1 MRQYQVFQCFC
12 PATPISQSFAY
23 AIVKDF
29 AHFLLILFETFFQFS
44 ALPRWQH
51 DSAKVKYS
59 PPDFSTTTQEV
70 RGIRIM
76 KICSSGYKLLCICLL
91 AVLLSTSRAFADGA
105 VVDCSGATPG
115 AFTTITAALASL
127 PAAGP
132 NSISVTGTCHENVVM
147 FGRTDLTIF
156 GNPTATV
163 VPGNANGHLLSI
175 NASQRVGI
183 QNLTFDGGRGAIVN
197 DNSRVDLTSITI
209 QNSLGIGLTSIDS
222 LVHIA
227 DSTVKNST
235 RSGISIGGGTFYVD
249 SDVTGTTVTN
259 NGRIGIAVATGHLIL
274 NGGDGVTPGTENVIS
289 NNGSVGVSVANSAE
303 ADISGDNR
311 IIGNQ
316 GVFGLEVIHTS
327 TVIMSDG
334 TISSNAGIG
343 VHCGET
349 SHCEWAGV
357 TKIDSNGKGGIE
369 ITDHSDGY
377 LDGGIDVSGN
387 TGAGILIDL
396 SSLLNSL
403 GINNNTDDGI
413 VLNTMSVLKFAAN
426 DTITGNGKLALEC
439 NNNSMVSG
447 DVSTY
452 KPKKCGA
459 AFQASPIN

>member
-1 MRQYQVFQCFC
+1 MRFCFSG
-12 PATPISQSFAY
+12 T
-23 AIVKDF
+23 K
-29 AHFLLILFETFFQFS
+29 LFF
-44 ALPRWQH
+44 
-51 DSAKVKYS
+51 
-59 PPDFSTTTQEV
+59 
-70 RGIRIM
+70 G
-76 KICSSGYKLLCICLL
+76 CL
-91 AVLLSTSRAFADGA
+91 VLLLSNLAFADSA

-115 AFTTITAALASL
+115 AFTSIHDALAAL

-147 FGRTDLTIF
+147 FGRTDLIIS

-163 VPGNANGHLLSI
+163 VPGNANGHLLAI
-175 NASQRVGI
+175 AASQRVGI
-183 QNLTFDGGRGAIVN
+183 QNITFDGGRGAIVN
-197 DNSRVDLTSITI
+197 DNSR
-209 QNSLGIGLTSIDS
+209 IGLTSIDS

-249 SDVTGTTVTN
+249 SDITGTTVTN
-259 NGRIGIAVATGHLIL
+259 NGRIGIAVAAGHLIL

-303 ADISGDNR
+303 ADINGDNR

-327 TVIMSDG
+327 TVLMSDG

-349 SHCEWAGV
+349 SHCEWSGT
-357 TKIDSNGKGGIE
+357 TKMDSNGKGGIE
-369 ITDHSDGY
+369 ITDHSDAY
-377 LDGGIDVSGN
+377 LDGGIDISGN
-387 TGAGILIDL
+387 TGVGVLVDL

-403 GINNNTDDGI
+403 GGNTINNNTDDGI
-413 VLNTMSVLKFAAN
+413 VLNTLSVLKFAAN

-447 DVSTY
+447 DISTY
-452 KPKKCGA
+452 KPKKCGS
-459 AFQASPIN
+459 AFQASPID

>member
-1 MRQYQVFQCFC
+1 MRFCFSG
-12 PATPISQSFAY
+12 T
-23 AIVKDF
+23 K
-29 AHFLLILFETFFQFS
+29 LFF
-44 ALPRWQH
+44 
-51 DSAKVKYS
+51 
-59 PPDFSTTTQEV
+59 
-70 RGIRIM
+70 G
-76 KICSSGYKLLCICLL
+76 CL
-91 AVLLSTSRAFADGA
+91 VLLLSNLAFADSA

-115 AFTTITAALASL
+115 AFTSITAALASL
-127 PAAGP
+127 AASGP
-132 NSISVTGTCHENVVM
+132 NAISVTGTCHENVVM

-163 VPGNANGHLLSI
+163 VPGNANGHLLAI
-175 NASQRVGI
+175 AASQRVGI
-183 QNLTFDGGRGAIVN
+183 QNITFDGGRGAIVN

-249 SDVTGTTVTN
+249 SDITGTAVTN

-316 GVFGLEVIHTS
+316 GLFGLEVIHTS
-327 TVIMSDG
+327 TVLMSDG
-334 TISSNAGIG
+334 TISSNTGIG

-349 SHCEWAGV
+349 SHCEWSGA

-369 ITDHSDGY
+369 ITDHSDSY
-377 LDGGIDVSGN
+377 LDGGIDISGN
-387 TGAGILIDL
+387 TGTGVLVDL

-403 GINNNTDDGI
+403 GGNTINNNTDDGI

-447 DVSTY
+447 DISTY

-459 AFQASPIN
+459 AFQASPID

>member
-1 MRQYQVFQCFC
+1 M
-12 PATPISQSFAY
+12 T
-23 AIVKDF
+23 
-29 AHFLLILFETFFQFS
+29 
-44 ALPRWQH
+44 
-51 DSAKVKYS
+51 
-59 PPDFSTTTQEV
+59 
-70 RGIRIM
+70 
-76 KICSSGYKLLCICLL
+76 ICSSVSKVLFICLL
-91 AVLLSTSRAFADGA
+91 LVLLPSSLAFAAGA
-105 VVDCSGATPG
+105 TVDCTGATPG

-163 VPGNANGHLLSI
+163 VPGNANGHLLAI
-175 NASQRVGI
+175 AASQRVGI
-183 QNLTFDGGRGAIVN
+183 QNITFDGGRGAIVN
-197 DNSRVDLTSITI
+197 DNSRVDFTSVTI

-227 DSTVKNST
+227 DSTIKTST
-235 RSGISIGGGTFYVD
+235 RSGISVGGGTFYVD

-259 NGRIGIAVATGHLIL
+259 NGRTGVSVLTGHLIL
-274 NGGDGVTPGTENVIS
+274 NGGDGVTPGTENVFS
-289 NNGSVGVSVANSAE
+289 NNGGVGVAIANSAE

-327 TVIMSDG
+327 TVLMSDG
-334 TISSNAGIG
+334 TISSNAGVG

-349 SHCEWAGV
+349 SHCEWFGA

-369 ITDHSDGY
+369 ITDHSDAY
-377 LDGGIDVSGN
+377 LDGGIDISGN
-387 TGAGILIDL
+387 TGTGVLVDL

-403 GINNNTDDGI
+403 GGNTINNNTDDGI
-413 VLNTMSVLKFAAN
+413 VLNTLSVLKFAAN

>member
-1 MRQYQVFQCFC
+1 MKLRCFG
-12 PATPISQSFAY
+12 PKSLFAC
-23 AIVKDF
+23 
-29 AHFLLILFETFFQFS
+29 LLIL
-44 ALPRWQH
+44 LP
-51 DSAKVKYS
+51 
-59 PPDFSTTTQEV
+59 
-70 RGIRIM
+70 
-76 KICSSGYKLLCICLL
+76 SSL
-91 AVLLSTSRAFADGA
+91 AFGAGA

-147 FGRTDLTIF
+147 FGRTDLIIF

-163 VPGNANGHLLSI
+163 VPGNANGHLLAI
-175 NASQRVGI
+175 AASQRVGI
-183 QNLTFDGGRGAIVN
+183 QNVTFDGGRGALIN

-227 DSTVKNST
+227 DSTIKNST
-235 RSGISIGGGTFYVD
+235 RSGISVGGGTFYVD
-249 SDVTGTTVTN
+249 SDVTGTTVTA
-259 NGRIGIAVATGHLIL
+259 NGRTGISVLTGHLIL
-274 NGGDGVTPGTENVIS
+274 NGGDEVTPGTENVIS
-289 NNGSVGVSVANSAE
+289 NNTGVGVAVANSAE

-311 IIGNQ
+311 ITGNQ
-316 GVFGLEVIHTS
+316 GAFGLEVIHTS
-327 TVIMSDG
+327 SVIMTDG

-349 SHCEWAGV
+349 SHCEWAGI

-369 ITDHSDGY
+369 ITDHSDAY
-377 LDGGIDVSGN
+377 IDGGIDISGN
-387 TGAGILIDL
+387 TGTGVLVDL

-403 GINNNTDDGI
+403 GGNTITNNTDDGI
-413 VLNTMSVLKFAAN
+413 VLNTLSVLKFAAN

-439 NNNSMVSG
+439 NNGSLVVG

-459 AFQASPIN
+459 AFQANPIN

>member
-1 MRQYQVFQCFC
+1 M
-12 PATPISQSFAY
+12 TS
-23 AIVKDF
+23 
-29 AHFLLILFETFFQFS
+29 
-44 ALPRWQH
+44 
-51 DSAKVKYS
+51 
-59 PPDFSTTTQEV
+59 
-70 RGIRIM
+70 
-76 KICSSGYKLLCICLL
+76 SSGYKLLFSCLL
-91 AVLLSTSRAFADGA
+91 LLVSNLAFANSA

-115 AFTTITAALASL
+115 AFTSIMAALASL

-147 FGRTDLTIF
+147 FGRTDLNIS

-163 VPGNANGHLLSI
+163 VPGNANGHLLAI
-175 NASQRVGI
+175 AASQRVGI
-183 QNLTFDGGRGAIVN
+183 QNIIFDGGHGAIVN
-197 DNSRVDLTSITI
+197 DNSRVDLINVTI

-235 RSGISIGGGTFYVD
+235 LSGISIGGGTFYVD
-249 SDVTGTTVTN
+249 SDVTGTTVTA
-259 NGRIGIAVATGHLIL
+259 NGRTGISVLTGHLIL
-274 NGGDGVTPGTENVIS
+274 NGGDEVTPGTENVIS
-289 NNGSVGVSVANSAE
+289 NNTGVGVAVANSAE

-316 GVFGLEVIHTS
+316 GAFGLEVIHNS

-334 TISSNAGIG
+334 LIQSNAGIG

-357 TKIDSNGKGGIE
+357 TKIDNNGKGGIE
-369 ITDHSDGY
+369 ITDHSDAY
-377 LDGGIDVSGN
+377 LDGGIDISGN
-387 TGAGILIDL
+387 TGAGVLVDL

-403 GINNNTDDGI
+403 GGNTINNNTDDGI

-447 DVSTY
+447 DISTY

>member
-1 MRQYQVFQCFC
+1 
-12 PATPISQSFAY
+12 
-23 AIVKDF
+23 
-29 AHFLLILFETFFQFS
+29 
-44 ALPRWQH
+44 
-51 DSAKVKYS
+51 
-59 PPDFSTTTQEV
+59 
-70 RGIRIM
+70 M
-76 KICSSGYKLLCICLL
+76 KICSSGTKVLFICLL
-91 AVLLSTSRAFADGA
+91 AVLLPASLAFAADA

-115 AFTTITAALASL
+115 AFTSIHAALASL

-147 FGRTDLTIF
+147 FGRTDLSIF
-156 GNPTATV
+156 GNPSATV
-163 VPGNANGHLLSI
+163 VPGNANGHLLAI
-175 NASQRVGI
+175 AGSQRVGI
-183 QNLTFDGGRGAIVN
+183 QNITFDGGRGALIN

-227 DSTVKNST
+227 DSTIKNST
-235 RSGISIGGGTFYVD
+235 HSGISIGGGTFYVD

-259 NGRIGIAVATGHLIL
+259 NGRIGIAIATGHLIL

-303 ADISGDNR
+303 ADIGGDNR
-311 IIGNQ
+311 ILGNQ
-316 GVFGLEVIHTS
+316 GPFGLEVIHTS
-327 TVIMSDG
+327 TVLMSDG
-334 TISSNAGIG
+334 TISSNAGGG

-349 SHCEWAGV
+349 SHCEWFGA

-387 TGAGILIDL
+387 TGSGVLVDL

-403 GINNNTDDGI
+403 GGNTINNNTDDGI
-413 VLNTMSVLKFAAN
+413 VLNTLSVLKFAAN

>member
-1 MRQYQVFQCFC
+1 
-12 PATPISQSFAY
+12 
-23 AIVKDF
+23 
-29 AHFLLILFETFFQFS
+29 
-44 ALPRWQH
+44 
-51 DSAKVKYS
+51 
-59 PPDFSTTTQEV
+59 
-70 RGIRIM
+70 M
-76 KICSSGYKLLCICLL
+76 KICCSGYKILFICLL
-91 AVLLSTSRAFADGA
+91 AAVLPSSLAFAAGA
-105 VVDCSGATPG
+105 TVDCTGATPG
-115 AFTTITAALASL
+115 AFTSITAALASL

-163 VPGNANGHLLSI
+163 VPGNANGHLLVI
-175 NASQRVGI
+175 DASQRVGI
-183 QNLTFDGGRGAIVN
+183 QNITFDGGRGALIN
-197 DNSRVDLTSITI
+197 ENSRVDLTSITI

-227 DSTVKNST
+227 DSTVKGST
-235 RSGISIGGGTFYVD
+235 RSGISVGGGTFYVD

-259 NGRIGIAVATGHLIL
+259 NGRIGISVLTGHLIL
-274 NGGDGVTPGTENVIS
+274 TGGDGVTPGTQNAIS
-289 NNGSVGVSVANSAE
+289 NNGSVGVSIANSAE

-316 GVFGLEVIHTS
+316 GPFGLEVIHTS

-334 TISSNAGIG
+334 TISSNAGGG

-349 SHCEWAGV
+349 SHCEWAGA
-357 TKIDSNGKGGIE
+357 TTIDSNGKGGIE

-387 TGAGILIDL
+387 TGVGVLVDL

-403 GINNNTDDGI
+403 GGNTINNNTDDGI

-447 DVSTY
+447 DISTY

>member
-1 MRQYQVFQCFC
+1 
-12 PATPISQSFAY
+12 
-23 AIVKDF
+23 
-29 AHFLLILFETFFQFS
+29 
-44 ALPRWQH
+44 
-51 DSAKVKYS
+51 
-59 PPDFSTTTQEV
+59 
-70 RGIRIM
+70 M
-76 KICSSGYKLLCICLL
+76 KICCSGYKILFICLL
-91 AVLLSTSRAFADGA
+91 AAVLPSSLAFAADA
-105 VVDCSGATPG
+105 TVDCTGATPG
-115 AFTTITAALASL
+115 AFTSITAALASL

-163 VPGNANGHLLSI
+163 VPGNANGHLLVI
-175 NASQRVGI
+175 DASQRVGI
-183 QNLTFDGGRGAIVN
+183 QNITFDGGRGALIN
-197 DNSRVDLTSITI
+197 ENSRVDLTSITI

-227 DSTVKNST
+227 DSTVKGST
-235 RSGISIGGGTFYVD
+235 RSGISVGGGTFYVD

-259 NGRIGIAVATGHLIL
+259 NGRIGISVLTGHLIL
-274 NGGDGVTPGTENVIS
+274 TGGDGVTPGTQNAIS
-289 NNGSVGVSVANSAE
+289 NNGSVGVSIANSAE

-316 GVFGLEVIHTS
+316 GPFGLEVIHTS

-334 TISSNAGIG
+334 TISSNAGGG

-349 SHCEWAGV
+349 SHCEWAGA
-357 TKIDSNGKGGIE
+357 TTIDSNGKGGIE

-387 TGAGILIDL
+387 TGVGVLVDL

-403 GINNNTDDGI
+403 GGNTINNNTDDGI
-413 VLNTMSVLKFAAN
+413 ALNTMSVLKFAAN

-447 DVSTY
+447 DISTY